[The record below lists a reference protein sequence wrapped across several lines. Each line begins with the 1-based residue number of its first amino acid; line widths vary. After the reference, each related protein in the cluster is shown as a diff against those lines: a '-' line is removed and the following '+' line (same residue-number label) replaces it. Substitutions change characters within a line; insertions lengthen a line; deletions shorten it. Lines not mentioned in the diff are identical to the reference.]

1 MIRRTSGPRPGEP
14 SRARSALVLFG
25 LLLACTGALLAARA
39 SSSPLVSVTGGL
51 SFAVLA
57 GSAGEWLVHRYVM
70 HRRSRLPLLRLVF
83 ELHHKAHHWV
93 WFPPDDYFHQGPVEY
108 ASVIPPRIEKV
119 SVSRARAIVP
129 YVVFYSS
136 FAVPLAVF
144 PAWLSGNPLFSAVL
158 LVSIGLEIFLFVH
171 VHDAVHYP
179 GYSSLERF
187 RWFRFLDRHHY
198 LHHVDNR
205 SNTNFLLPLADLL
218 MGTLRLELTSE
229 ERRAW
234 PSWEEARARHAAG
247 SADQCPKTLA

>member
-1 MIRRTSGPRPGEP
+1 MMTGRGGMRRGEP
-14 SRARSALVLFG
+14 SLARSVLVLGG
-25 LLLACTGALLAARA
+25 LLMACTGALLAAKA
-39 SSSPLVSVTGGL
+39 SSSPLVSVTAGL
-51 SFAVLA
+51 VFALLA
-57 GSAGEWLVHRYVM
+57 GSGGEWLVHRHIM
-70 HRRSRLPLLRLVF
+70 HRRSRLPLLRVVF

-93 WFPPDDYFHQGPVEY
+93 WFPPDDYFHEGPVEY
-108 ASVIPPRIEKV
+108 ASVLPPRIERV
-119 SVSRARAIVP
+119 SASRARAVVP

-158 LVSIGLEIFLFVH
+158 LLSIGLEIFLFVH

-179 GYSSLERF
+179 GYSFLERF

-218 MGTLRLELTSE
+218 MGTLRLELDRE

-234 PSWEEARARHAAG
+234 PSWEEARGRHAAKR
-247 SADQCPKTLA
+247 ADQCPKTLA